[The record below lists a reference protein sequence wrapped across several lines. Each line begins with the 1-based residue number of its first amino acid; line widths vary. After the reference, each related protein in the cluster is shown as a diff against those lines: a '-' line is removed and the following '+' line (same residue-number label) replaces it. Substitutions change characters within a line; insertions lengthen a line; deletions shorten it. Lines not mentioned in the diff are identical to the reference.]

1 VCTEHEVV
9 VLDKLTS
16 AGRRE
21 NLAGLP
27 VALVVGG
34 IEDRALA
41 REVMSGCEAVVNFA
55 AESYVD
61 RSIADQDVFARAHL
75 MGISILLDAA
85 RELEVGRDLQV
96 STDEV
101 YGSVESGS
109 FTEHSPPRRPR
120 PTRRAR
126 PLATSSRRRTSTHT
140 AGRP

>member
-41 REVMSGCEAVVNFA
+41 REVMSGCDAVVNFA
-55 AESYVD
+55 AESC
-61 RSIADQDVFARAHL
+61 
-75 MGISILLDAA
+75 GPLD
-85 RELEVGRDLQV
+85 
-96 STDEV
+96 
-101 YGSVESGS
+101 
-109 FTEHSPPRRPR
+109 RRPGRLR
-120 PTRRAR
+120 PRA
-126 PLATSSRRRTSTHT
+126 PDGDLDPA
-140 AGRP
+140 